1 LGTTAL
7 VSTETN
13 HKTFGALPMQPS
25 EIIKSTSFSKTA
37 SLHFLW
43 CSCIRKFLRTGFNLI
58 LRITIC
64 I

>member
-1 LGTTAL
+1 
-7 VSTETN
+7 
-13 HKTFGALPMQPS
+13 MQPS